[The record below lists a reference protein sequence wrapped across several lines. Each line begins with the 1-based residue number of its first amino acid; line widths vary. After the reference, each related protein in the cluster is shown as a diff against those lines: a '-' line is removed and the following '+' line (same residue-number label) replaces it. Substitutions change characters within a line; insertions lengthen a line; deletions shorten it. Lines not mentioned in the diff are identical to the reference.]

1 MIGEGRLPL
10 WGVDFQE
17 SIRRE
22 ERKRLTL
29 LTLVATATILFL
41 ITLLSGL
48 FWSLKGKALSGREDS
63 LKREIGELESH
74 RNRIE
79 TGIAALGKAS
89 SPRVR
94 RSA

>member
-29 LTLVATATILFL
+29 LTLVATATLLFL

-48 FWSLKGKALSGREDS
+48 FWSL
-63 LKREIGELESH
+63 
-74 RNRIE
+74 
-79 TGIAALGKAS
+79 
-89 SPRVR
+89 
-94 RSA
+94 